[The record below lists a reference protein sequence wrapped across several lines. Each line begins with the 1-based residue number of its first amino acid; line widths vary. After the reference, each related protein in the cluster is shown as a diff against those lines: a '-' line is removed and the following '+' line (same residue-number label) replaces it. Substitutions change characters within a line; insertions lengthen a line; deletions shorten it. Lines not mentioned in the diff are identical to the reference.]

1 MFFPIGDDDSQVTI
15 TPLVT
20 YAMIGL
26 NILVF
31 LYQLSLGT
39 HIEQFFMAWATI
51 PAEITSG
58 RDLPPGIPA
67 PVYVTLLTSMF
78 MHGGFLHIFG
88 NMAYLWVF
96 GNNIEAALGHAR
108 YLVFYLACGLLAGLA
123 HVFFNANSVIPSLGA
138 SGAISGVLGAY
149 IVMFP
154 HGRVKVLM
162 WNAITHVPAFVALG
176 MWIVLQLVSGVGS
189 LGADTAQS
197 GGVAYMAHIGGFF
210 AGMALGPLLRQRAVL
225 RRL

>member
-20 YAMIGL
+20 YTMIGL
-26 NILVF
+26 NVLVF

-39 HIEQFFMAWATI
+39 NIEQFFMAWATI

-58 RDLPPGIPA
+58 QDLPPGIPA

-78 MHGGFLHIFG
+78 MHGGFMHIFG

-108 YLVFYLACGLLAGLA
+108 YVIFYLACGLLASLA

-154 HGRVKVLM
+154 RGRVRVLM
-162 WNAITHVPAFVALG
+162 FNSITHVPAFVALG
-176 MWIVLQLVSGVGS
+176 MWILLQLVSGVGS
-189 LGADTAQS
+189 LGADTAQT
-197 GGVAYMAHIGGFF
+197 GGVAYMAHIGGFI
-210 AGMALGPLLRQRAVL
+210 AGMALGPILRQRAIL
-225 RRL
+225 RT

>member
-15 TPLVT
+15 TPQVT
-20 YAMIGL
+20 YAVIGL

-39 HIEQFFMAWATI
+39 SIEHFFMAWATI

-78 MHGGFLHIFG
+78 MHGGFMHIFG

-108 YLVFYLACGLLAGLA
+108 FLFFYLACGILAGLA

-154 HGRVKVLM
+154 RGRVRVLM
-162 WNAITHVPAFVALG
+162 FNSITHVPAFVALG
-176 MWIVLQLVSGVGS
+176 MWIVLQLISGVGS
-189 LGADTAQS
+189 LGADTAQT

-210 AGMALGPLLRQRAVL
+210 AGMALGPIL
-225 RRL
+225 RRRAAVARL

>member
-1 MFFPIGDDDSQVTI
+1 MFFPIGDDDSQVKL

-39 HIEQFFMAWATI
+39 RIEHFFMAWATI

-78 MHGGFLHIFG
+78 MHGGFMHIFG

-108 YLVFYLACGLLAGLA
+108 YLVFYLACGILAGLA

-149 IVMFP
+149 ILMFP
-154 HGRVKVLM
+154 RGQVRVLM
-162 WNAITHVPAFVALG
+162 FNSITHVPAFVALG
-176 MWIVLQLVSGVGS
+176 MWIVLQLISGVGS
-189 LGADTAQS
+189 LGAETAQS
-197 GGVAYMAHIGGFF
+197 GGVAYMAHIGGFV
-210 AGMALGPLLRQRAVL
+210 AGMLLGPLLRQRAAVA
-225 RRL
+225 RF